1 MKGINSRHR
10 KHYKAGSVWK
20 PGEQQ
25 AAQEKANTWAKRV
38 MEFLKA
44 RARGKTF

>member
-1 MKGINSRHR
+1 MKGINSKHR

-25 AAQEKANTWAKRV
+25 ERDKAAASWAER
-38 MEFLKA
+38 MIEYL
-44 RARGKTF
+44 RRIRGKKV